1 MKSCLYLYYNIN
13 ILLFDQKLLPHYLY
27 TVYFIYNIYIPNPLP
42 EVLHSHHIGTFR
54 LLCDPLDGYLVGRRR
69 AVSLG
74 PVIPLHIVPCFL
86 VEGMV
91 RLKEWLDLAASLFWL
106 LLLVHLQTRFYLTDE
121 VLDESLGARCISECG
136 DSRDD
141 ETPRVCQYQCII
153 PWLPLLGIL
162 DCLWKG
168 LNQTVLSCWGG
179 WGMGGDP

>member
-1 MKSCLYLYYNIN
+1 MKSCLYLYYNIY

-74 PVIPLHIVPCFL
+74 LVAPLHIVPCFL

-106 LLLVHLQTRFYLTDE
+106 LLLVHLQARFNLTDE
-121 VLDESLGARCISECG
+121 APDESLGARSISSHG
-136 DSRDD
+136 DSCVD
-141 ETPRVCQYQCII
+141 ETPRVCQYPCVI
-153 PWLPLLGIL
+153 PCLLLLGNL
-162 DCLWKG
+162 DPL
-168 LNQTVLSCWGG
+168 
-179 WGMGGDP
+179 